1 MRHRWIILVLVALIW
16 HGVITVPQ
24 FRIKDEVN
32 LIDNQ
37 ELNIS
42 SIVLVDNHP
51 DILKHEGDYFV
62 LTSFQIC

>member
-1 MRHRWIILVLVALIW
+1 MLVLVALFW
-16 HGVITVPQ
+16 QGVITVPQ

-42 SIVLVDNHP
+42 SIVLFNNHP
-51 DILKHEGDYFV
+51 DISKHEGEYFV